1 MSNDPQYLLVSVVVL
16 ICVIL
21 LKPHLNE
28 SFPSRGHMQPSYAPP
43 PRYPPPG
50 YPAPPSYGYHNEY
63 GVTPYRPSQTI
74 MGVSSQNSWLLPM
87 YGVYGYSGYIENPQC
102 FSGMSD
108 IRGVCI

>member
-1 MSNDPQYLLVSVVVL
+1 MSNDPQYLLVSVVIL

-28 SFPSRGHMQPSYAPP
+28 SFPSRHHSDHSSGHF
-43 PRYPPPG
+43 RG
-50 YPAPPSYGYHNEY
+50 YPAPPSYGFHNEY
-63 GVTPYRPSQTI
+63 GVAPYRPSQTI
-74 MGVSSQNSWLLPM
+74 LGVSSQNSWLLPM